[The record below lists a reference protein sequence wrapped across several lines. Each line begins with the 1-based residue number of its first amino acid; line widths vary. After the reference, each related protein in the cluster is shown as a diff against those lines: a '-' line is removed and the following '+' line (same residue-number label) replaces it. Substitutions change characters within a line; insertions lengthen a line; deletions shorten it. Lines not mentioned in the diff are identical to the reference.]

1 MSIHAVQRAARRSAG
16 WRVAVAGLAVV
27 VTTVAAACGGGSAPN
42 IPGAGASNATGSAAG
57 GKVTLKFSQWWAPEM
72 PKGALQALIDQF
84 EKDNPNI
91 DVQLISAPFASLQT
105 QAISEAA
112 AGTLPD
118 VVGLDGAWVNPLYKQ
133 GALLNL
139 TEAMKKAG
147 YDPTNLA
154 TQVGYNGSTYMIPVV
169 NFVYPLFT
177 NDAVLAKAGISTPP
191 KTWSEFVADAKK
203 ISTSENGVNGWVV
216 PLGTTN
222 PNGVQND
229 ILSWAWASGGSML
242 KNGEPNLTGS
252 PTVTGAV
259 DMVNELVKD
268 KAVLPGANALQE
280 TDKVTN
286 FINGRVGMMIDSMA
300 HITTIAQ
307 GAPNLKFTVSGQPVK
322 DGYTGKHGILYAS
335 WGIGISA
342 KTAHPAQAWKLV
354 QFLLSKDVNSKLSTQ
369 ANGFPGNKTST
380 PDFSG
385 TDPHFKQAFDIY
397 QKSTPTNE
405 FVGLPAADQLMTDFL
420 TEFQKLTA
428 GQENTSTMLENV
440 QKQWKQ
446 KF

>member
-1 MSIHAVQRAARRSAG
+1 MSIHAVQRPRRRPLG
-16 WRVAVAGLAVV
+16 RKLAVTALGL
-27 VTTVAAACGGGSAPN
+27 VTALVAAACGGGSAPN
-42 IPGAGASNATGSAAG
+42 LPGAQGASGTGSS
-57 GKVTLKFSQWWAPEM
+57 GKVTLTFSQWWAPEM
-72 PKGALQALIDQF
+72 SKGALQGLIDQF
-84 EKDNPNI
+84 EKDNPDI
-91 DVQLISAPFASLQT
+91 AVQLISAPFASLQT
-105 QAISEAA
+105 QTISQAA

-139 TEAMKKAG
+139 TDAMKTAN
-147 YDPTNLA
+147 YDPKDLA
-154 TQVGYNGSTYMIPVV
+154 SQVGYKGSTYMIPVV

-177 NDAVLAKAGISTPP
+177 NDAILSKAGISTPP
-191 KTWSEFVADAKK
+191 KTWSQFVADAKK
-203 ISTSENGVNGWVV
+203 ISSSEQGVKGWVV

-242 KNGEPNLTGS
+242 KGGEPNLTNN

-259 DMVNELVKD
+259 DMVKGLVQAN
-268 KAVLPGANALQE
+268 AVLPGANALQE

-300 HITTIAQ
+300 HITTIAK
-307 GAPNLKFTVSGQPVK
+307 GAPDLKFTVSAQPTK
-322 DGYTGKHGILYAS
+322 DGYTGKGGILYAS
-335 WGIGISA
+335 WGIGISS
-342 KTAHPAQAWKLV
+342 KSAHPAQAWKLV
-354 QFLLSKDVNSKLSTQ
+354 QFLMSKDVNSKLSTL

-380 PDFSG
+380 PDFSSA
-385 TDPHFKQAFDIY
+385 DPHFKQAFQIY
-397 QKSTPTNE
+397 QKSTPVNE
-405 FVGLPAADQLMTDFL
+405 FTGLPAADQLMTDFL
-420 TEFQKLTA
+420 TEFQKLVA
-428 GQENTSTMLENV
+428 GQEDTATMLDNV